1 MGMNLRDSSTKSAG
15 RPAGMNVLDQDT
27 LNILLV
33 EDEEGHI
40 QLILRAFESRF
51 GVRLTVARNL
61 GEARARLAEMIP
73 DLAIVDLL
81 LPDGRGIEL
90 LEEQKGNGFPFP
102 AVIMTSHGDEEVA
115 VEAMKAGA
123 LDYLVKSEETFSH
136 LPHFARRALREW
148 HHITERR
155 VAEERLRE
163 TNREL
168 EAFVYTISHDL
179 RSPLAPIIG
188 YAEYLRTEYGA
199 KLDERALDSLDE
211 IEGQANR
218 MLILLE
224 DLLDLAH
231 AGYLDRPQQPVDAG
245 DLLQEVLKEMAGQFP
260 KGAQIIV
267 PFPLPH
273 AHLPETLL
281 TQIFRNLVGN
291 ALRYAGGTIEVS
303 GEREDHRVCYFVR
316 DHGPGIPAAERDR
329 IFEVFFRGST
339 AQGSRGTGVGLAT
352 VRKIARS
359 YGGKA
364 WVEETPGGGST
375 FRVLLEDGPNPG
387 QLERSIEEKRF
398 LLHVFG
404 EYCRLH

>member
-1 MGMNLRDSSTKSAG
+1 MGMNLRGRSTKRAG
-15 RPAGMNVLDQDT
+15 RPVGVNFLDQDA

-51 GVRLTVARNL
+51 GVRLTVARTL
-61 GEARARLAEMIP
+61 GEARERLAETIP

-81 LPDGRGIEL
+81 LPDGRGIQL
-90 LEEQKGNGFPFP
+90 LEEQKGNDFPFP

-123 LDYLVKSEETFSH
+123 LDYLVKSEETFSQ
-136 LPHFARRALREW
+136 LPHFVRRALREW
-148 HHITERR
+148 NHITERR
-155 VAEERLRE
+155 AAEERLRE

-188 YAEYLRTEYGA
+188 YAEFLRSEYGA
-199 KLDERALDSLDE
+199 KLDARALDSLDE

-218 MLILLE
+218 MMILLE

-231 AGYLDRPQQPVDAG
+231 AGYLEKPQQPVEAG
-245 DLLQEVLKEMAGQFP
+245 DVLQEVLRELASRFP
-260 KGAQIIV
+260 KGAQIVV
-267 PFPLPH
+267 PIPLPP
-273 AHLPETLL
+273 AHLPESLL
-281 TQIFRNLVGN
+281 AQIFRNLIGN
-291 ALRYAGGTIEVS
+291 ALHYAGGIIEVG
-303 GEREDHRVCYFVR
+303 GERKNHRVCYFVR
-316 DHGPGIPAAERDR
+316 DHGPGIPESERDR

-339 AQGSRGTGVGLAT
+339 ARGSRGTGVGLAT

-359 YGGKA
+359 YGGRA
-364 WVEETPGGGST
+364 WVEATPGGGST
-375 FRVLLEDGPNPG
+375 FRVLLEDDTQPG
-387 QLERSIEEKRF
+387 QRERNAEEKRF

>member
-1 MGMNLRDSSTKSAG
+1 
-15 RPAGMNVLDQDT
+15 
-27 LNILLV
+27 
-33 EDEEGHI
+33 
-40 QLILRAFESRF
+40 
-51 GVRLTVARNL
+51 
-61 GEARARLAEMIP
+61 
-73 DLAIVDLL
+73 
-81 LPDGRGIEL
+81 
-90 LEEQKGNGFPFP
+90 
-102 AVIMTSHGDEEVA
+102 
-115 VEAMKAGA
+115 MKAGA
-123 LDYLVKSEETFSH
+123 LDYLVKSEETFSQ

-199 KLDERALDSLDE
+199 KLDERALDSLGE
-211 IEGQANR
+211 IEEQANR
-218 MLILLE
+218 MLVLLE

-231 AGYLDRPQQPVDAG
+231 AGYLDRPKTPVEAG
-245 DLLQEVLKEMAGQFP
+245 DVLQEVLRELAGQFP
-260 KGAQIIV
+260 KGAQVVV
-267 PFPLPH
+267 PEPLPE
-273 AHLPETLL
+273 AHLPESLL
-281 TQIFRNLVGN
+281 SQIFRNLVGN
-291 ALRYAGGTIEVS
+291 ALRYAGGTIEVG

-316 DHGPGIPAAERDR
+316 DHGSGIPAAERDR

-339 AQGSRGTGVGLAT
+339 AGSSRGTGVGLAT

-364 WVEETPGGGST
+364 WVEETLGGGST
-375 FRVLLEDGPNPG
+375 FRVLLEDDAQPG
-387 QLERSIEEKRF
+387 RRERSAEEKRF

>member
-1 MGMNLRDSSTKSAG
+1 MGMKVRDPSVKGAG
-15 RPAGMNVLDQDT
+15 RPAELDDLEQDT

-51 GVRLTVARNL
+51 GVRLTVARTL
-61 GEARARLAEMIP
+61 REARERLAEAVP

-81 LPDGRGIEL
+81 LPDGRGIDL

-102 AVIMTSHGDEEVA
+102 AVIMTSHGDEAVA

-123 LDYLVKSEETFSH
+123 LDYLVKSEETFSQM
-136 LPHFARRALREW
+136 PHFARRVLREW

-155 VAEERLRE
+155 AAEERLRE

-188 YAEYLRTEYGA
+188 YAEFLRDEYGA

-231 AGYLDRPQQPVDAG
+231 AGYLDRPPQPVKAG
-245 DLLQEVLKEMAGQFP
+245 EVLQEVLREMAGQFP
-260 KGAQIIV
+260 EGAHV
-267 PFPLPH
+267 LTPDPLPP
-273 AHLPETLL
+273 AHLPESLL
-281 TQIFRNLVGN
+281 AQIFRNLIGN
-291 ALRYAGGTIEVS
+291 ALHYAGGVIEVG
-303 GEREDHRVCYFVR
+303 GEREDHTVCYFVR
-316 DHGPGIPAAERDR
+316 DHGPGVPEAERDR

-339 AQGSRGTGVGLAT
+339 SQGRRGTGVGLAT

-359 YGGKA
+359 YGGRA

-375 FRVLLEDGPNPG
+375 FRVLLEDDFNPG
-387 QLERSIEEKRF
+387 QWERNAEEKRF
-398 LLHVFG
+398 LLHVLG
-404 EYCRLH
+404 EYCRIH

>member
-1 MGMNLRDSSTKSAG
+1 MGMNLRDSSAKGAR

-51 GVRLTVARNL
+51 GVRLMVARTL
-61 GEARARLAEMIP
+61 CEARALLAETIP
-73 DLAIVDLL
+73 DLAIVDLF

-90 LEEQKGNGFPFP
+90 LAEQKGNDFPFP

-123 LDYLVKSEETFSH
+123 LDYLVKSEETFSQ
-136 LPHFARRALREW
+136 LPQFARRALREW

-155 VAEERLRE
+155 AAEERLRE

-179 RSPLAPIIG
+179 RSPLTPIIG
-188 YAEYLRTEYGA
+188 YAEYLRSEYGA
-199 KLDERALDSLDE
+199 KLDERALDSLGE
-211 IEGQANR
+211 IESQANR
-218 MLILLE
+218 MMVLLE
-224 DLLDLAH
+224 DLLDLAQ
-231 AGYLDRPQQPVDAG
+231 AGYLDRPRQPVDAG
-245 DLLQEVLKEMAGQFP
+245 EVLREVLREIEGQFP
-260 KGAQIIV
+260 RGAQV
-267 PFPLPH
+267 VVSSPLPH
-273 AHLPETLL
+273 AHLPESLL
-281 TQIFRNLVGN
+281 TQIFRNLVSN
-291 ALRYAGGTIEVS
+291 ALRYAGGTIEVG
-303 GEREDHRVCYFVR
+303 GERENHTVCYFVR
-316 DHGPGIPAAERDR
+316 DHGSGIPEPERDR

-339 AQGSRGTGVGLAT
+339 AGGIRGTGIGLAT

-375 FRVLLEDGPNPG
+375 FRVLLDDDP
-387 QLERSIEEKRF
+387 QSERRDRSAEEKRF